1 MSLTLTHVFWGSI
14 IWAVAFFVLSAR
26 DNARKREE
34 ERVERLKALTGGEA
48 DAAR

>member
-14 IWAVAFFVLSAR
+14 IWAAAFFVLSAR

-34 ERVERLKALTGGEA
+34 ERVARLKSLTSSEA
-48 DAAR
+48 DVTP